1 MTSEFTIPLWKTS
14 YLWNSQFFLLL
25 RKTKIHNFFFFY
37 ERLWNAQKFTFV
49 EDFVPVKSTK
59 LKYPLNIHLY
69 SSTAEAFTFSI
80 QAFKQTTDMYGN
92 ACKLYSAECYAKM
105 HPTNIIVNITTLF
118 PCSLYNPQI
127 CVGSLKCCHG
137 QGYSCPERDNE
148 NPWSKQNRH
157 YTLQV
162 CFQNFPC
169 YFLNRKAH
177 EGRSVKLMK
186 LRHEILNPR
195 LEQSLAQVI
204 QSNHYQ
210 CLQHQCLK
218 HQHQ

>member
-14 YLWNSQFFLLL
+14 YLWNPQFFLLL
-25 RKTKIHNFFFFY
+25 WKTKIHNFFFFC
-37 ERLWNAQKFTFV
+37 ERLWNPQKFTFV

-80 QAFKQTTDMYGN
+80 QAFKQTTDMYG
-92 ACKLYSAECYAKM
+92 KLYSAECYAKM

-137 QGYSCPERDNE
+137 QGYSCPETMKILE
-148 NPWSKQNRH
+148 VSKTDT
-157 YTLQV
+157 TLCKCV
-162 CFQNFPC
+162 FKIFHVI
-169 YFLNRKAH
+169 FLTEKHMKAD
-177 EGRSVKLMK
+177 
-186 LRHEILNPR
+186 
-195 LEQSLAQVI
+195 Q
-204 QSNHYQ
+204 
-210 CLQHQCLK
+210 
-218 HQHQ
+218 